1 MKKILLIFAFLALAF
16 SFNAKAQSIQE
27 LRDSMAMGNL
37 NCQVELA
44 ELYLFGDGVEQ
55 NIDEAVR
62 LIKDAALKGN
72 PHGEVLLAMLYHDG
86 VGVGKDHKE
95 AFKWFMASAQ
105 QGDVSAKYW
114 LGTCYEDGKGVESSP
129 QQAIKWYKEAA
140 DGGLVEAQIATAVY
154 YEHGNGVEQ
163 DWKESFRYMKMA
175 VDNENTTDGARYLLA
190 KYYFNGWGVE
200 ANRDEARRL
209 LESIKNQEWAP
220 DAKRTLNNIK
230 EGNSMRMY
238 AFQFRYISDILWTYE
253 KGKVDK
259 KWLTNVV
266 EWQINLGGRY
276 ISNYEWDWKD
286 ISTNVHHPNDS
297 IEIIVYRFPEPKE
310 TPLCLY
316 SAAVINTKSGKCAYY
331 TLEKTMNFGDITN
344 LEKCWVFGGMTRD
357 NASHVSYDG
366 LTGDVTEQQF
376 VDFIL
381 AFLSKS
387 KKPSPMGET
396 KYPTEE

>member
-1 MKKILLIFAFLALAF
+1 
-16 SFNAKAQSIQE
+16 
-27 LRDSMAMGNL
+27 MAMGNL
-37 NCQVELA
+37 DSQVELA
-44 ELYLFGDGVEQ
+44 ELYLFGEGVEQ

-154 YEHGNGVEQ
+154 YEHGNGVGQ

-200 ANRDEARRL
+200 ANRDEASRL

-220 DAKRTLNNIK
+220 DAKRALNNIK

-286 ISTNVHHPNDS
+286 ISTNVHHLNDS

-331 TLEKTMNFGDITN
+331 SLEKTMNFGDITN

-387 KKPSPMGET
+387 KKPTPMGET